1 MKRRMIV
8 SLLIIVTVAVAGI
21 VLNRSNSESVSA
33 ATGGPEV
40 TVYNSNIALVKE
52 VRSVDLE
59 TGVNRVRITD
69 VPSQIDPTSLHFV
82 SLTDPAHTIVL
93 EQNYE
98 YDLVNTLK
106 VLRKYLDK
114 EVRITTQDGSVYV
127 GTLLSAEGDIILSN
141 QDGGLT
147 ILKQD
152 QIQKFELTELPE
164 GLITRP
170 TLEWLV
176 RAAQE
181 GTHQVELA
189 YLTNGINWHAN
200 YVVLLAQDEQSLDL
214 NGWVTVDNRSGGS
227 FKDAKLKLVA
237 GEIARVRPQPA
248 VTREVLKTVEA
259 PMPTPEVEERKFF
272 EYHLYEVQRPVTLLN
287 NQTKQIEFIS
297 QSDIPSVKR
306 YILNLNPMAFRGG
319 VITDPELSTTAR
331 GNPEVFVEFQ
341 TGEESGLDKPLPAGV
356 VRLYKEDVDGA
367 PLLIGETQIGHTP
380 VGETVKLRVGRA
392 FDIVGER
399 KQTNFTKLG
408 PRAMEE
414 TYSITIRNHKDEDVT
429 IRVVEPLFRA
439 AEWEIIKA
447 SHDYTK
453 ADAHTIFFDVEVPA
467 KDKVTVTYTV
477 RYRW

>member
-8 SLLIIVTVAVAGI
+8 SLLIIATVAVAGM
-21 VLNRSNSESVSA
+21 VLNRSNSEPVVA

-59 TGVNRVRITD
+59 EGVNQVRITD
-69 VPSQIDPTSLHFV
+69 VPTQIDPTSLHFV
-82 SLTDPAHTIVL
+82 SLTDPEHTVVL

-106 VLRKYLDK
+106 VLRKYVDR

-127 GTLLSAEGDIILSN
+127 GTLLSAAGDIILSN
-141 QDGGLT
+141 EKGGIT

-152 QIQKFELTELPE
+152 QIQKFELAELPE

-176 RAAQE
+176 RAAQA
-181 GTHQVELA
+181 GTHEMELA

-200 YVVLLAQDEQSLDL
+200 YVVLLAQDETSLDL
-214 NGWVTVDNRSGGS
+214 NGWVTVDNQSGAS

-237 GEIARVRPQPA
+237 GEIARVQPQPA
-248 VTREVLKTVEA
+248 VTREILKTVKA

-297 QSDIPSVKR
+297 QSEIPASKR
-306 YILNLNPMAFRGG
+306 YILNLTHMTFQGG
-319 VITDPELSTTAR
+319 VVTDPEFGSTAK
-331 GNPEVFVEFQ
+331 GNPDVFVEFQ

-367 PLLIGETQIGHTP
+367 PLLIGEARIGHTP

-399 KQTNFTKLG
+399 KQTDFTKLG
-408 PRAMEE
+408 PRAIEE
-414 TYSITIRNHKDEDVT
+414 SYTITIRNHKDEDVT
-429 IRVVEPLFRA
+429 VRVVEPLFRA
-439 AEWEIIKA
+439 AEWEIVK
-447 SHDYTK
+447 SSQDYTK
-453 ADAHTIFFDVEVPA
+453 ADAHTIFFDVEVSA
-467 KDKVTVTYTV
+467 NDEATVTYTV

>member
-1 MKRRMIV
+1 MKRRAIL
-8 SLLIIVTVAVAGI
+8 SIGLITMVVLAGL
-21 VLNRSNSESVSA
+21 VLYRSGGEPLAA
-33 ATGGPEV
+33 ATSGPEV

-52 VRSVDLE
+52 TRSVDLKE
-59 TGVNRVRITD
+59 GVNAVRITD
-69 VPSQIDPTSLHFV
+69 VPAQIDPTSLHFV
-82 SLTDPAHTIVL
+82 SLTDPEHTVVL

-106 VLRKYLDK
+106 VLHKYVDR

-141 QDGGLT
+141 ENGGLT

-152 QIQKFELTELPE
+152 QIQKFELAELPE

-176 RAAQE
+176 RAAQA
-181 GTHQVELA
+181 GTHEVELA

-200 YVVLLAQDEQSLDL
+200 YVILLNKDETALDL

-237 GEIARVRPQPA
+237 GEIARATQEVPVR
-248 VTREVLKTVEA
+248 REVLKMVPETA
-259 PMPTPEVEERKFF
+259 PTPQVEERKFF
-272 EYHLYEVQRPVTLLN
+272 EYHLYEVQRPVTILN

-297 QSDIPSVKR
+297 QSDIPAVKR
-306 YILNLNPMAFRGG
+306 YILNLARFAFGGG
-319 VITDPELSTTAR
+319 VIADPEYGSKAK
-331 GNPEVFVEFQ
+331 GNPDVYVEFQ
-341 TGEESGLDKPLPAGV
+341 TGKESGLDKPLPAGV

-367 PLLIGETQIGHTP
+367 PLLIGEAQIGHTP
-380 VGETVKLRVGRA
+380 VGERVKLRVGRA

-399 KQTNFTKLG
+399 VQTDFTKLG
-408 PRAMEE
+408 PRALEE
-414 TYSITIRNHKDEDVT
+414 SYEITIRNHKDEDVT

-439 AEWEIIKA
+439 AEWEIVN
-447 SHDYTK
+447 SSQDYTK

-467 KDKVTVTYTV
+467 NGEATVTYTV